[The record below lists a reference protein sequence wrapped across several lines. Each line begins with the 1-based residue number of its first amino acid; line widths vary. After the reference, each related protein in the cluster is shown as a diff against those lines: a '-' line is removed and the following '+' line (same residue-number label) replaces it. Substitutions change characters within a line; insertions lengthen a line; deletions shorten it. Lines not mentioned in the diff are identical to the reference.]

1 VDSIIPSACK
11 LNLKAFVIS
20 YMRKD
25 IAKGRKLNYQPPKDA
40 ARQEGSTTKLKMRAD
55 KKREPKE

>member
-1 VDSIIPSACK
+1 
-11 LNLKAFVIS
+11 
-20 YMRKD
+20 MRKD

-55 KKREPKE
+55 KKREPKED